1 MDPLKGWNI
10 IDRTELN
17 NYVSYALSHER
28 ETKERLEYEKRLEKA
43 REELYE
49 KYRRRAYIGNAR
61 YFHNVI
67 LPQIKQSLSEK
78 YNVQVND
85 LPRL

>member
-17 NYVSYALSHER
+17 SYVSYVLSHER
-28 ETKERLEYEKRLEKA
+28 EIEESLEYEKRLQKA
-43 REELYE
+43 KQELYE
-49 KYRRRAYIGNAR
+49 KYRHRTGNAR

-67 LPQIKQSLSEK
+67 LPQIKQSISEK
-78 YNVQVND
+78 YNVQIND